1 MNMLKSTIWR
11 WLLPVLATLA
21 GLLSLAYLIPGG
33 PRDWLAFFMS
43 QDTHPGLF
51 IIMMIV
57 LPLFGFPISP
67 FLILVGIKFGPYWAA
82 IITSLIFSFHLV
94 IAYLLTH
101 SFLRRR
107 ISMLLARMNYQ
118 IPQIKESRR
127 LIFSIIF
134 MALPGLPYTI
144 KNFSLAILN
153 IPFSIYFTVG
163 LVCNFLLAL
172 PFIGL
177 GYALLTN
184 KSFVLLFIAILA
196 GGYVLTFWLKRK
208 FTDEA

>member
-1 MNMLKSTIWR
+1 MLKSTIWR

-82 IITSLIFSFHLV
+82 VITSLIFAFHLV

-153 IPFSIYFTVG
+153 IPFSTYFTVG

-184 KSFVLLFIAILA
+184 KPFVLLFIAILA

>member
-1 MNMLKSTIWR
+1 IST
-11 WLLPVLATLA
+11 
-21 GLLSLAYLIPGG
+21 LLS
-33 PRDWLAFFMS
+33 
-43 QDTHPGLF
+43 
-51 IIMMIV
+51 
-57 LPLFGFPISP
+57 
-67 FLILVGIKFGPYWAA
+67 
-82 IITSLIFSFHLV
+82 
-94 IAYLLTH
+94 
-101 SFLRRR
+101 
-107 ISMLLARMNYQ
+107 RMNYQ

-177 GYALLTN
+177 GYALLKD

-196 GGYVLTFWLKRK
+196 VGYVLAFQLKRK